1 MLPTL
6 SEGESFFITPS
17 QFEIEYMYRKGNNNY
32 IPRVAKCV
40 LESMEVDYA
49 PGEKF
54 TTLKPDDQGASPQ
67 IISIQLQFKEM
78 LILTKKNIAGGY

>member
-32 IPRVAKCV
+32 I
-40 LESMEVDYA
+40 Y
-49 PGEKF
+49 
-54 TTLKPDDQGASPQ
+54 LKWQNVY
-67 IISIQLQFKEM
+67 LNLWK
-78 LILTKKNIAGGY
+78 